1 MHDFIYIMRDKYYRT
16 FPLHMPLL
24 TPRSKE
30 VNGNNK
36 KSTLDKR
43 NVLANSG
50 VPIQS
55 VSIGANKYNML
66 DKAPDKINR
75 IKKSGAYTKRKL
87 FCLETA
93 SRSAVIFET
102 AAGIPYNPRIITIA
116 IKG

>member
-30 VNGNNK
+30 VNGSNK

-43 NVLANSG
+43 NVLAKSG

-75 IKKSGAYTKRKL
+75 IKKSRTYTKRKII
-87 FCLETA
+87 CIYTARRRTVIVKTA
-93 SRSAVIFET
+93 S
-102 AAGIPYNPRIITIA
+102 GNPSN
-116 IKG
+116 